1 MTQAGKCRHPSPSV
15 ASRTSVREHF
25 ASVVSNELRFQGGQ
39 PLWSIPW
46 LPKLGCTWWFR
57 KCFSKHAK
65 IISIR
70 IGFCLALFFWVAAG
84 CESSVHFGLCPSSFD
99 LMKLV
104 WIYRVKRTAKN
115 LTASSK
121 QEQPRHLL
129 SNGFEGSQGT
139 WSFRGQQR
147 CRSCTLLLDMGLGIS
162 PMPAVCLMQC
172 MSGIKNVQMS
182 KVFKCQMTTETN
194 ETSLVSKLQVP
205 RCNWHRPRG
214 LMRAMWYG
222 GWWWVLF
229 CTSSKVVRQCS
240 SSRGYKLLL
249 TTAIAKYLL

>member
-1 MTQAGKCRHPSPSV
+1 MTWAGTVAISQSHKPPERPSANTLPQ
-15 ASRTSVREHF
+15 
-25 ASVVSNELRFQGGQ
+25 LFQTNWGSKEDSHCEA
-39 PLWSIPW
+39 PLGFQ
-46 LPKLGCTWWFR
+46 KLGCTWWFR

-65 IISIR
+65 IISIH

-84 CESSVHFGLCPSSFD
+84 CERSVHFGLCPSSFD

-129 SNGFEGSQGT
+129 SNGFERSQGT

-182 KVFKCQMTTETN
+182 KVFKRSNDNRNKWNHPGEQA
-194 ETSLVSKLQVP
+194 SSAALQLAQAP
-205 RCNWHRPRG
+205 RPH
-214 LMRAMWYG
+214 ASHVV
-222 GWWWVLF
+222 WWWVLF

-240 SSRGYKLLL
+240 SSRYKLRL